1 MIDWLRYSR
10 LGRALRYRA
19 VYGWAWLSLQV
30 VALFLTVRA
39 GQLLE
44 ALSWPV
50 RIAVL
55 VPVALTLFAIADVV
69 SDKVDERVHPGYAAE
84 NAAAE
89 KERRSS
95 RT

>member
-10 LGRALRYRA
+10 LGRAVRYRA
-19 VYGWAWLSLQV
+19 VYGWAWLSLQL
-30 VALFLTVRA
+30 VAFFLTVRV
-39 GQLLE
+39 GHLLW
-44 ALSWPV
+44 SQPWPV

-55 VPVALTLFAIADVV
+55 IPVGFTLFAIADIV
-69 SDKVDERVHPGYAAE
+69 SDKVDERVHPEYAAE
-84 NAAAE
+84 NAAAD